1 MAPKNS
7 SSRLQRNMKERIRR
21 MRMKH
26 LLAKLAPLVHPDPSK
41 LSGPEVLDQATSH
54 VKQLQGRIEELMNR
68 RKEMQPTM
76 KSSSARIPALN
87 IRTRDTIL
95 EVNLIT
101 GLQKNFMLHEIINVL
116 QEEGADIINFA
127 YRSTCDS
134 VLYSIRAQAIS
145 VRIGMEI
152 PTIEERLKEVIY

>member
-1 MAPKNS
+1 M
-7 SSRLQRNMKERIRR
+7 LI
-21 MRMKH
+21 
-26 LLAKLAPLVHPDPSK
+26 KLAR
-41 LSGPEVLDQATSH
+41 LSGLHRNITIFLASIVRPEVLDQATSH

-134 VLYSIRAQAIS
+134 VYIQLGHRLS
-145 VRIGMEI
+145 VLELAWRFRQLRRG
-152 PTIEERLKEVIY
+152 